1 MTKPV
6 ILLVPGAWHSPSG
19 FAPLTNYLTQHGYIV
34 EGISLPSVGSS
45 PPQMTFDADVQ
56 AIASAIS
63 RHSDEGSDIVILFHS
78 YGGIPGTSAC
88 KGLLKSDRS
97 STGRNRGIVHLIY
110 CCAFAVEEGVCLM
123 DGLGGQPLPW
133 FKFSSDG
140 KSLMPETPED
150 KFYHDIDDPKLL
162 QELVS
167 NLRPQSYGPYFSKST
182 YAAWRDVHST
192 YVMCQEDQALPFEVQ
207 RTMVAN
213 VKKVLAESGG
223 RIEMQVHTLDSS
235 HSPFLSRPKELGD
248 IVRSVAESFQTLGQG
263 ELSSES

>member
-6 ILLVPGAWHSPSG
+6 ILLVPGAWHSPSSFG
-19 FAPLTNYLTQHGYIV
+19 PLTDYLTQHNYTV

-45 PPQMTFDADVQ
+45 PSQTTFDADIQ

-78 YGGIPGTSAC
+78 YGGLPGTSAC

-97 STGRNRGIVHLIY
+97 STGRSGGIVHLIY
-110 CCAFAVEEGVCLM
+110 CCAFAVEEGVSVM
-123 DGLGGQPLPW
+123 DRLGGQPLPW
-133 FKFSSDG
+133 FKFTSDG

-150 KFYHDIDDPKLL
+150 KFYNDIDDPKLL
-162 QELVS
+162 QELIS
-167 NLRPQSYGPYFSKST
+167 DLRPQSYGPFFSEST
-182 YAAWRDVHST
+182 YAAWRDVQST
-192 YVMCQEDQALPFEVQ
+192 YVMCQKDQALSFESQ
-207 RTMVAN
+207 QTMVAN
-213 VKKVLAESGG
+213 VKKVIAESGG

-248 IVRSVAESFQTLGQG
+248 IVRSVAERFQTV
-263 ELSSES
+263 EP